1 VLFREDDNLF
11 INELFLHS
19 SLNFG
24 VRFRRFH
31 GQSRGMQVK
40 MHLSRDSGGL
50 TDARQQH
57 LGQPLTTQLNSLF
70 KHRISV
76 PAASENELC
85 KGQEEVL

>member
-1 VLFREDDNLF
+1 
-11 INELFLHS
+11 
-19 SLNFG
+19 
-24 VRFRRFH
+24 
-31 GQSRGMQVK
+31 MQVK